1 MLTFSR
7 SPVCPPLHM
16 EALFVLLR
24 RFLGSSQCDQI
35 WPKCATFPKFEKS
48 LEISGILVSI
58 FRNVFHILANF
69 VSYCENFKCGKWL
82 NTEKLI

>member
-24 RFLGSSQCDQI
+24 RFLGSSRI

-69 VSYCENFKCGKWL
+69 VSYCVNFKCGKWL